1 LTPQQ
6 VNFIRRMLS
15 FLPPPLRRATT
26 GLWLDLGSLPARL
39 RDPERRSD
47 PWQTIHNVGAG
58 DFRMSG
64 KIIMDDLI
72 AYGGLAPDDQVLDIG
87 CGVGRVAMPLAE
99 FLSPVGGYVGFD
111 ISPGPV
117 KGCRRRFAKLRPD
130 FRFEWLDVRNGD
142 YNASGAIAETE
153 VRFPCEDASIDL
165 AFATSVFSHVR
176 IETIRRYLAEAER
189 VLKPGGRIVFTA
201 YALTPERR
209 DVIRQGWS
217 RQPFVAWEGSAE
229 GSAMVVDPRSPE
241 RAIAHDAAALDAAIA
256 SAGLRR
262 DAPWR
267 RGVWTLFPQ
276 MPSWQ
281 DLWVAQKP

>member
-1 LTPQQ
+1 MTSLTPQQ
-6 VNFIRRMLS
+6 INFIRRMLS

-26 GLWLDLGSLPARL
+26 GLWLDLGNLPERL
-39 RDPERRSD
+39 RDPIRRAD

-72 AYGGLAPDDQVLDIG
+72 AFGGLAPDDHVLDIG
-87 CGVGRVAMPLAE
+87 CGVGRVAMPLAA
-99 FLSPVGGYVGFD
+99 FLNPAGGYVGFD
-111 ISPGPV
+111 ISPGPI
-117 KGCRRRFAKLRPD
+117 KGCRRRFAQLRPD

-142 YNASGAIAETE
+142 YNASGSIAETE

-176 IETIRRYLAEAER
+176 IETISRYLAEAAR
-189 VLKPGGRIVFTA
+189 VLRPGGRIVFTA

-209 DVIRQGWS
+209 AEIEAALTRE
-217 RQPFVAWEGSAE
+217 PFVPWQ

-241 RAIAHDAAALDAAIA
+241 RAIAHDADDLDAAIA
-256 SAGLRR
+256 AAGLRR

-267 RGVWTLFPQ
+267 TGIWAPRSELIG
-276 MPSWQ
+276 WQ